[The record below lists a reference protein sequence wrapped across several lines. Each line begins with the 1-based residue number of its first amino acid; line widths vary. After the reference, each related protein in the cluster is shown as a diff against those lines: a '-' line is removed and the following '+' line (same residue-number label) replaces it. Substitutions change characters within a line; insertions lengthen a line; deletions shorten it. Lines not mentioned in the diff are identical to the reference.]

1 MVAVAHKS
9 FDLVRNPGPIL
20 DLAARVRRPTLQL
33 KKNVERKGSNMSC
46 GPPVP
51 FRPWRAAA
59 VLLLLAVATAAA
71 LTTGQAS
78 AAPAPDAP
86 RFKPKCTH
94 LAEFGAMQFPLR
106 PEIDNRF
113 LPMIP
118 GTRTILE
125 GAVDGVP
132 HRVEFTVTDLTKVI
146 NGTPVLV
153 IWDTDTSEG
162 ELAESELS
170 FFAQDEVGNVWN
182 LGEYPEEYEGGEFVG
197 APSTWIAGES
207 GAEAGIHM
215 QASPMVSSRQYIQGF
230 APAVEFFDCAKVVGD
245 AQTVCVQAGC
255 FNDVLVTYESN
266 LAVRG
271 DGIQSKT
278 HAPGVGIVKIGAVD
292 PPTGEVLELVAREQL
307 TSAEM
312 NEARRA
318 ALALD
323 ERGYQFGEGYG
334 ATSPAS
340 RLKAN

>member
-1 MVAVAHKS
+1 
-9 FDLVRNPGPIL
+9 
-20 DLAARVRRPTLQL
+20 
-33 KKNVERKGSNMSC
+33 
-46 GPPVP
+46 
-51 FRPWRAAA
+51 
-59 VLLLLAVATAAA
+59 
-71 LTTGQAS
+71 
-78 AAPAPDAP
+78 
-86 RFKPKCTH
+86 
-94 LAEFGAMQFPLR
+94 MQFPLR